1 MNIPSLPAHSPA
13 RAILPLCLGLLLMAV
28 GSSPASPTFRYRE
41 QTGGEAF
48 TFSWQA
54 DRDQGGATVAVTQRQ
69 GDEIFSSVNTA
80 EGTTLSWRYVKLP
93 DTDVRAERV
102 GDRIRFSGA
111 FAGKVVDKSEPVD
124 SRPWWQPLSF
134 CLQEMI
140 GRGQRQAQ
148 FWTIRPDTL
157 DVLAMQAEHADG
169 GPRPL
174 PDAADRAANKVIIRL
189 AGLRSPLWS
198 AAYWFRPGDNLFVEY
213 RGTHGPPGTAETRIC
228 LIDP

>member
-1 MNIPSLPAHSPA
+1 MNCSSLPAHSPV

-54 DRDQGGATVAVTQRQ
+54 DREQGGATVTVTQRQ

-80 EGTTLSWRYVKLP
+80 EGTTLSWRYVKQP

-111 FAGKVVDKSEPVD
+111 FGGKVIDKSESVD

-134 CLQEMI
+134 CLLRMIALETVAQVVGQVRVEQGVGHQPQDVVTEMVDI
-140 GRGQRQAQ
+140 GSGGHGRGRSDIGQDPRVVFTEQ
-148 FWTIRPDTL
+148 
-157 DVLAMQAEHADG
+157 G
-169 GPRPL
+169 G
-174 PDAADRAANKVIIRL
+174 RL
-189 AGLRSPLWS
+189 
-198 AAYWFRPGDNLFVEY
+198 RPG
-213 RGTHGPPGTAETRIC
+213 HGIFIQLR
-228 LIDP
+228 LSLLNF